1 MREEAVKLSHF
12 FVPDFM
18 IIIPNCSFSLYK
30 LNITALLCNVLK
42 IEVVKVE
49 GKRNQNEM
57 HLQNTPCEHDILLEF
72 DLYCA
77 IFLNEILMT
86 RNLVQNAL
94 VKEFKKLH

>member
-1 MREEAVKLSHF
+1 
-12 FVPDFM
+12 M
-18 IIIPNCSFSLYK
+18 IIIPNFSFSLYK
-30 LNITALLCNVLK
+30 LDITALLCNVLK